1 MVEVYFDDLTL
12 SAQKKVL
19 EEAGITDPKEANWDI
34 FPIATYEI
42 EYTEPNPY
50 AGMIEFVE
58 GGEIHW
64 A

>member
-1 MVEVYFDDLTL
+1 MVEIYFDDLTP

-19 EEAGITDPKEANWDI
+19 EEAGITGPKEANWDI
-34 FPIATYEI
+34 FPIATYET
-42 EYTEPNPY
+42 EYTELNPY
-50 AGMIEFVE
+50 AGMVELGE